1 MNILTQDRARRIRK
15 KYRKLPGVQT
25 GCEWVRNLAKLGL
38 DMGSKA
44 VNSMFG
50 KKLID
55 EGIKQTFISHIFI
68 GMGHQK

>member
-1 MNILTQDRARRIRK
+1 
-15 KYRKLPGVQT
+15 
-25 GCEWVRNLAKLGL
+25 
-38 DMGSKA
+38 MGSKA
-44 VNSMFG
+44 VNSVFG